1 MSFDTSVS
9 GLKAASIALGIIGNN
24 IANAGTTGFK
34 TSRGEFADVFTTSL
48 LGSSSDTAGKGV
60 SVVGINQSFSQGNIT
75 FTDNVFDMAI
85 NGSGFFVLNDGG
97 TKVYSRAGNFQVDRE
112 GFVVNPSGN
121 KLMVFKT
128 TPEGVS
134 TGEMGEL
141 HIDTSLIQPKATGK
155 IELLA
160 NLDSRANQPLVPW
173 PSTGFN
179 AFADTAVT
187 VPSNSAA
194 SGAFAPHTGTDTGET
209 YTLSIGGTQI
219 FSYTEALGTDLSA
232 ADIQAAID
240 DFVADSDGAWT
251 IASGSVAGG
260 DLVLSRADGQSFTIS
275 EGGELA
281 GTVGFDGSFLGT
293 HAGSVALKAPD
304 PKMFNAST
312 SSTIFDSLGNS
323 HVQSFYFVKTATEN
337 QWDVHVLIDGVSVGG
352 PTTVTFEDTGQLS
365 ADSLPLEINISGW
378 QPLDSNGAVSGASP
392 QNITIDLSSITQF
405 GNEFSVNN
413 LSQDGYTTGQL
424 RGVEVGDRGIM
435 YARYTNGQARALG
448 QIALANFS
456 NLAGLQ
462 PLGST
467 TWAETYASGQPAIS
481 SPGSAGL
488 GTVQSGALEDSNVE
502 VTQQL
507 VDMIVAQR
515 NFQANAKVIQTE
527 DAITQTVINM
537 R

>member
-9 GLKAASIALGIIGNN
+9 GIKAASIALGIIGNN

-60 SVVGINQSFSQGNIT
+60 SVVGVNQTFSQGNIS

-97 TKVYSRAGNFQVDRE
+97 TKVFSRAGNFQVDRE

-128 TPEGVS
+128 TDEGAV

-141 HIDTSLIQPKATGK
+141 HIDTSLIQPKATGS

-160 NLDSRANQPLVPW
+160 NLDSRAKSPDVEW
-173 PSTGFN
+173 PATGFD
-179 AFADTAVT
+179 AFAT
-187 VPSNSAA
+187 P
-194 SGAFAPHTGTDTGET
+194 P
-209 YTLSIGGTQI
+209 TL
-219 FSYTEALGTDLSA
+219 
-232 ADIQAAID
+232 
-240 DFVADSDGAWT
+240 
-251 IASGSVAGG
+251 
-260 DLVLSRADGQSFTIS
+260 
-275 EGGELA
+275 
-281 GTVGFDGSFLGT
+281 
-293 HAGSVALKAPD
+293 PD
-304 PKMFNAST
+304 PDMFNAST
-312 SSTIFDSLGNS
+312 SATIFDSLGNS

-337 QWDVHVLIDGVSVGG
+337 EWDVHTLIDGVTVGS
-352 PTTVTFEDTGQLS
+352 PTTVTFQDSGQLDP
-365 ADSLPLEINISGW
+365 ASLPLEIDISGW
-378 QPLDSNGAVSGASP
+378 EPLDSQGLTNGAAA
-392 QNITIDLSSITQF
+392 QDINIDLSHITQF

-424 RGVEVGDRGIM
+424 RGVEVGDKGIM

-467 TWAETYASGQPAIS
+467 TWAETFASGQPAIS
-481 SPGSAGL
+481 GPGSAGL

-507 VDMIVAQR
+507 VEMIVAQR